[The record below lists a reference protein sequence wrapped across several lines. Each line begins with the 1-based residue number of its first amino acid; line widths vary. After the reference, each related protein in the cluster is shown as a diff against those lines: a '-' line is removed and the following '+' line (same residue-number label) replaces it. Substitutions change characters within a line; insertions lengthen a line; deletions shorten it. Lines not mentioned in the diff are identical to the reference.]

1 MSPLLAA
8 WLAGLLAACACAV
21 AFLPATRQ
29 HQVQAYLQQ
38 SGLLS
43 TPSAR
48 RRAMRPAHQV
58 RLAVEQWDLE
68 LLLTEVTMLL
78 RSGAPT
84 AHAWERVLER
94 QGVSAEVGDDGLP
107 RILSLMASLPDTR
120 WQPPSLKAGAAE
132 RKQRAAANR
141 AAIPGVI
148 AACRL
153 STSLGAPLAQILDS
167 LARGI
172 ADAGRAHA
180 SRAVALAGQRSTSRL
195 LMSLPLLG
203 LALGALIG
211 ADPIGFLLD
220 GSVGTALA
228 ALAVGLMVMAWWW
241 SQKLVAAAMSDAE
254 GLDQGLVLQMA
265 EAALQAGS
273 SIPNVLSALGDA
285 AEEEG
290 FGVVARALLLG
301 SSWQMAWQAPDRR
314 ASESQARQRPAR
326 DSPMPEEQAPD
337 IRAGSTK
344 PRWRWGLG
352 AGSAL
357 QGTPFASRYER
368 LESALRPAWEDGA
381 DPGPLLVASARS
393 LRAARSS
400 QNEQAA
406 QRLAVRL
413 VLPLGLCS
421 LPAFIILGIV
431 PVIASV
437 GQELL
442 S

>member
-1 MSPLLAA
+1 MSPFLAA

-21 AFLPATRQ
+21 AFLPAQRD

-38 SGLLS
+38 SGLHS
-43 TPSAR
+43 SPSSSR
-48 RRAMRPAHQV
+48 RRAMRPAQQA
-58 RLAVEQWDLE
+58 RDALEQWDLE

-84 AHAWERVLER
+84 AHAWARVLER
-94 QGVSAEVGDDGLP
+94 QGVSGELGEDSLP
-107 RILSLMASLPDTR
+107 RILGLMAKLPERR
-120 WQPPSLKAGAAE
+120 WPLAGRVRPGAGE
-132 RKQRAAANR
+132 RRQRGAANR

-180 SRAVALAGQRSTSRL
+180 SRAVALAGPRSTSRL
-195 LMSLPLLG
+195 LTALPLVGLG
-203 LALGALIG
+203 LGSLIG
-211 ADPIGFLLD
+211 ADPVGFLLD
-220 GSVGTALA
+220 GGVGTALTVVAVVLMA
-228 ALAVGLMVMAWWW
+228 AGWWW
-241 SQKLVAAAMSDAE
+241 SQKLVAAAMSAAD
-254 GLDQGLVLQMA
+254 GLDQSLLLQMA
-265 EAALQAGS
+265 EAALHAGS
-273 SIPNVLSALGDA
+273 SIPSLLSALGEV
-285 AEEEG
+285 AEEEA
-290 FGVVARALLLG
+290 FTVVARSLLLG
-301 SSWQMAWQAPDRR
+301 SSWEMAWQAPDGPTDR
-314 ASESQARQRPAR
+314 E
-326 DSPMPEEQAPD
+326 D
-337 IRAGSTK
+337 
-344 PRWRWGLG
+344 GLG
-352 AGSAL
+352 RGKLAKSLGKPNERRIEGRRSPAAA
-357 QGTPFASRYER
+357 FASRYER
-368 LESALRPAWEDGA
+368 LESALRPGWEDGA
-381 DPGPLLVASARS
+381 DPGPLLLASARS
-393 LRAARSS
+393 LQATRASED
-400 QNEQAA
+400 EQAA